1 MEIFL
6 ARTHGFCSGVANA
19 INIVEDALKQY
30 NLPIYVYHEIVHNTS
45 VVDDFRRR
53 GVIFVED
60 IDDVPISATLIFSAH
75 GVPPA
80 AITKAQMRKLKII
93 DATCPLVT
101 KVHKEAMRL
110 SKKNYHVVLI
120 GHKGHQEII
129 GTSGYIKENLL
140 HIIQDEKDIES
151 LSLNS
156 DTPIAYLTQTTLSID
171 DTDKLI
177 KKLKQ
182 KFPYLQAPSSECIC
196 YATQKR
202 QQAVKELATFCDI
215 IIICGSKNS
224 SNSNRLR
231 ETGENAGVKTLLID
245 KATELDTNILDTKS
259 KIGISSG
266 ASVPSYIVDEVIKK
280 IQTKYPDAKLHKL
293 GNK

>member
-53 GVIFVED
+53 GVIFVEN

-101 KVHKEAMRL
+101 KVHKEATKF

-129 GTSGYIKENLL
+129 GTSGYIKKNLL
-140 HIIQDEKDIES
+140 HIIEDEKDIES
-151 LSLNS
+151 LSISSN
-156 DTPIAYLTQTTLSID
+156 TPIAYLTQTTLSID
-171 DTDKLI
+171 DTKKLI
-177 KKLKQ
+177 QKLKQ
-182 KFPYLQAPSSECIC
+182 KFPYLEAPASECIC

-202 QQAVKELATFCDI
+202 QEAVKELATFCDI

-224 SNSNRLR
+224 SNSNRLK
-231 ETGENAGVKTLLID
+231 ETGEKAGVKTLLID

-266 ASVPSYIVDEVIKK
+266 ASVPRYIVDEIIKK
-280 IQTKYPDAKLHKL
+280 IQTKYPDARLHKL